1 MSADVSSPSQASR
14 AGRDESRLEGMG
26 EQRRVQPAKA
36 GAAEAAAER
45 LTGKAVYRLVQQ
57 QGFRCALSGQE
68 LTPAS
73 ASIDHKT
80 PLCRGGSHTID
91 NAQVV
96 EAEIN
101 RMKGTLTHDE
111 FVRLCVLVARWSG
124 GAA

>member
-1 MSADVSSPSQASR
+1 
-14 AGRDESRLEGMG
+14 MG